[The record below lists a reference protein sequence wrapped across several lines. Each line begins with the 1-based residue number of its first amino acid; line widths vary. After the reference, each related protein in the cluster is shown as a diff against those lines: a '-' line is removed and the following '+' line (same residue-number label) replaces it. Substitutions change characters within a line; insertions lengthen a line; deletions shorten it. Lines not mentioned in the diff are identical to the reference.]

1 VQACG
6 YSSTVAPPWVRNRI
20 STLSVGGA
28 GLGWGW
34 GVLVDFGTVIP
45 PGCAGGVAGPGRAS
59 THRPGP
65 FSFTSS
71 VGCLCPRAYAMA
83 YTSASGPPHGRT
95 GMAEDETEEA
105 RGVSDAPKRVEEIE
119 DPVQRAVAIS
129 EVLRDYEKRAPR
141 LRDLRRE
148 AVLAMRAEGISYR
161 KSAARLGVSLGA
173 VQNIERGHGSAWGTK
188 SRTKPAE
195 E

>member
-1 VQACG
+1 
-6 YSSTVAPPWVRNRI
+6 
-20 STLSVGGA
+20 
-28 GLGWGW
+28 
-34 GVLVDFGTVIP
+34 
-45 PGCAGGVAGPGRAS
+45 
-59 THRPGP
+59 
-65 FSFTSS
+65 
-71 VGCLCPRAYAMA
+71 
-83 YTSASGPPHGRT
+83 
-95 GMAEDETEEA
+95 MAEDETEEA
-105 RGVSDAPKRVEEIE
+105 RGVSDALKRVEEID

-161 KSAARLGVSLGA
+161 KIAARLGVSLGT

-188 SRTKPAE
+188 PRSKPAE